1 MDTMLLLILL
11 CKVDALLKAL
21 GIDPDEIVPRGH
33 YALYRDGELEH
44 NDPARPNSYLDCVE
58 RFIRGK
64 YSPWTS
70 SDYTYTIEHH
80 EELYGLFSARQDFP
94 PPSVKTHAG
103 GRPRKKKSPEPT
115 ETAQKST
122 GEKEN
127 S

>member
-80 EELYGLFSARQDFP
+80 EELYGLASARQDFLP
-94 PPSVKTHAG
+94 PPVKIHAG
-103 GRPRKKKSPEPT
+103 GRPRKKKTSEPDNP
-115 ETAQKST
+115 AQKST
-122 GEKEN
+122 GEKDK